1 MKLMYLPFVAETLQ
15 SLFPPPLLHY
25 SSILCNLEC
34 PPSLLLYPPPP
45 PLKMKTRM
53 NPQMKARTIPQNL
66 PLTAGRS

>member
-1 MKLMYLPFVAETLQ
+1 MYLPFIAETLQ

-34 PPSLLLYPPPP
+34 PPSLLLYNPPP
-45 PLKMKTRM
+45 PLKMKTRT